1 MSEPSIPLEE
11 LAERYKKLYT
21 PAIADILDEKGL
33 LYQILPPSIQAL
45 APSMRVAGP
54 ALTVKGTPTIV
65 NKEEYLQLM
74 LQAYLAMQPGVVA
87 VYDTSADQMAAHW
100 GELVSTAASVKGCRG
115 AVIDGG
121 VRDVERI
128 IEMGFPV
135 FARYRSPAD
144 IRGRWRY
151 VEVNVPIRVGDVLI
165 QPGDFVVGD
174 ANGVVVVPQHLTVD
188 VLLEAESVVE
198 TEDKI
203 RQELRAG
210 ENPLTLYQK
219 YQRF

>member
-1 MSEPSIPLEE
+1 MGQHTIPLEE
-11 LAERYKKLYT
+11 LAERYQKLYT
-21 PAIADILDEKGL
+21 PAIADVLDEKGL
-33 LYQILPPSIQAL
+33 CHQILPPGIQPL

-54 ALTVKGTPTIV
+54 ALTVKGAPTTV
-65 NKEEYLQLM
+65 HKDEYFQPL
-74 LQAYLAMQPGVVA
+74 LQAYLAMEPGVIA

-100 GELVSTAASVKGCRG
+100 GELVSTAASVKGCGG

-121 VRDVERI
+121 VRDVDRI

-151 VEVNVPIRVGDVLI
+151 VEVGGPIRIGEVVV

-174 ANGVVVVPQHLTVD
+174 ANGVVVVPKELTVEI
-188 VLLEAESVVE
+188 LLETEAVVE
-198 TEDKI
+198 TENKI

-210 ENPLTLYQK
+210 ENPMTLYQK
-219 YQRF
+219 YRRF